1 MDTFRS
7 IRVHRVSGHLKGEV
21 TFHTAG
27 VGDLVGIVQ
36 ISYAILRLSE
46 TGNKRRIVWARDRE
60 VQGFPSPDPAA
71 QRDAR
76 DALTQHIFEPL
87 WQLEREIWKDRAV
100 EMAKL
105 SIEPFEGI

>member
-1 MDTFRS
+1 M
-7 IRVHRVSGHLKGEV
+7 RVHRISGHLKGEV
-21 TFHTAG
+21 KFHTAG

-46 TGNKRRIVWARDRE
+46 PRNKRRIVWARDKD
-60 VQGFPSPDPAA
+60 VKGFPSPDPAA

-76 DALTQHIFEPL
+76 DALTRDVLEPL
-87 WQLEREIWKDRAV
+87 WQLEREIWKQRAV

-105 SIEPFEGI
+105 SMTPFEGI